1 MITIASGRSRRS
13 GVAAKLSAAKRN
25 GFVLV
30 EIIVAMVL
38 LAVAVSSLAALMYS
52 VSQQGMVA
60 TGNAYRNGVLMD
72 QVNRY
77 EGLPYD
83 SVAVGTVSTSVSSA
97 SYPHTRK
104 VTVTEPV
111 VQTVKKITI
120 VITPTN
126 VKFKPDTV
134 TFIRT
139 KAKTSKVLC
148 TTCVDFAS

>member
-1 MITIASGRSRRS
+1 MTIVFGKLRSGRA
-13 GVAAKLSAAKRN
+13 AAKSSN
-25 GFVLV
+25 GNRQGFALV

-83 SVAVGTVSTSVSSA
+83 SVAVGTVSTSVSSG